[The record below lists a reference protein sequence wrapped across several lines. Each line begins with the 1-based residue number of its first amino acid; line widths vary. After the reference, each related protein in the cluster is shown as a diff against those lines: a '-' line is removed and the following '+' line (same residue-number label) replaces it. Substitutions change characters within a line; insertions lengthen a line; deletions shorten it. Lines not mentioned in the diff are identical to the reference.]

1 MTQARRKTAVAVSA
15 ALIALVALSGCG
27 GSSGKSVDLSGTVV
41 DPPYS
46 VSSEK
51 LSTTDGAAYSMAK
64 DTTSTLTLVFFG
76 YTHCPD
82 ICPAVL
88 SSVASAITKLTPAQ
102 QDQVR
107 LLFITTD
114 PKRDTPAA
122 LAEYVGRF
130 SPNFIGLTGELA
142 TILKVAKPLHI
153 YVDGGEALASGGY
166 DPNSHGSQIFG
177 LNAQHEAPI
186 FWGAETSP
194 AQFANDFRFLIDE
207 KPERLKGPN
216 S

>member
-1 MTQARRKTAVAVSA
+1 MTPVRRKSAAVAAV
-15 ALIALVALSGCG
+15 LIVLVALSGCG
-27 GSSGKSVDLSGTVV
+27 GNDGKSVDLSGTVV

-46 VSSEK
+46 VSTAE
-51 LSTTDGAAYSMAK
+51 LTTTDGAAYSLSK

-88 SSVASAITKLTPAQ
+88 SSIASAITKLTPDQ
-102 QDQVR
+102 QQQVR

-114 PKRDTPAA
+114 PKRDTPAV
-122 LAEYVGRF
+122 LADYVSRF
-130 SPNFIGLTGELA
+130 SPNFVGLTGELD

-153 YVDGGEALASGGY
+153 YVDDGEALASGGY
-166 DPNSHGSQIFG
+166 DPNSHGTQVFG
-177 LNAQHEAPI
+177 LNAKHEAPI
-186 FWGAETSP
+186 FWGMETSP
-194 AQFANDFRFLIDE
+194 AQFAADFRFLITE
-207 KPERLKGPN
+207 KPEHLKGPN

>member
-1 MTQARRKTAVAVSA
+1 MTLVRRKSAAAVAAV
-15 ALIALVALSGCG
+15 LIALVALSGCG
-27 GSSGKSVDLSGTVV
+27 GGGSKSVDLSGTVV
-41 DPPYS
+41 DPPYT
-46 VSSEK
+46 VSSDA
-51 LSTTDGAAYSMAK
+51 LTTADGAAYSLSK

-88 SSVASAITKLTPAQ
+88 SSIASGIAKLTPEQ

-114 PKRDTPAA
+114 PKRDTPAV
-122 LAEYVGRF
+122 LADYVSRF
-130 SPNFIGLTGELA
+130 SPNFIGLTGELD

-153 YVDGGEALASGGY
+153 YVDGGEELPGGGY

-177 LNAQHEAPI
+177 INAKHEAPI

-194 AQFANDFRFLIDE
+194 AQFANDFRFLIEE
-207 KPERLKGPN
+207 KPEHLKGPN
-216 S
+216 G